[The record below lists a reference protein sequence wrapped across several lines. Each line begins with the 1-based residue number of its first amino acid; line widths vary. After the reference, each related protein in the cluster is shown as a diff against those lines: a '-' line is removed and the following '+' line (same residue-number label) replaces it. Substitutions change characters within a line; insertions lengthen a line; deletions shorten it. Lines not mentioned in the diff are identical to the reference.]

1 MSLTSQSRPVLAVF
15 NHVFRRNFGATAVV
29 AAKGKATAETSDPIQ
44 KLFLD
49 KLNEYKTKSSKLKEG
64 ELFDSNPEIEARRK
78 YELENLERR
87 YGGENME
94 EFPKFS
100 FEK

>member
-1 MSLTSQSRPVLAVF
+1 MALPQARIGLSSLNTIL
-15 NHVFRRNFGATAVV
+15 RRNIGVSAVV
-29 AAKGKATAETSDPIQ
+29 SAKAAQTRDPIQ

-49 KLNEYKTKSSKLKEG
+49 KLNEYKKNATKLKEG
-64 ELFDSNPEIEARRK
+64 ELFDTNVETEAK
-78 YELENLERR
+78 KKFAMENLHRR
-87 YGGENME
+87 YGSNME

>member
-1 MSLTSQSRPVLAVF
+1 MAFIARTRSGLPTLNAVLKRNLGASAVVLAK
-15 NHVFRRNFGATAVV
+15 AEAV
-29 AAKGKATAETSDPIQ
+29 SDPIQ

-49 KLNEYKTKSSKLKEG
+49 KLNEYKTKSSKLQEG
-64 ELFDSNPEIEARRK
+64 ELFDSTTHIEAQK
-78 YELENLERR
+78 KFELENLSRR
-87 YGGENME
+87 YGGQNME